1 MRLLLS
7 ISVNVHQY
15 FHHIHLYVYYIK
27 ALRNHLII
35 RGHEHIEFQ
44 HHHHR
49 QSEHG
54 EPLDQIDQRL
64 YVILQL
70 LQVLV
75 HFVHNKDPHSLVQL
89 IEVFLELGMPY
100 KLGGTI
106 VLKFLFHIG
115 VRHPPIFSILE

>member
-7 ISVNVHQY
+7 IDVNVRLD
-15 FHHIHLYVYYIK
+15 FLHIHPYVYYIVV
-27 ALRNHLII
+27 LRIHLII
-35 RGHEHIEFQ
+35 RGHAHIEFQ
-44 HHHHR
+44 HHRHP

-75 HFVHNKDPHSLVQL
+75 HFVLSKDPHSLVQL

-100 KLGGTI
+100 KLDGTI
-106 VLKFLFHIG
+106 VLRF
-115 VRHPPIFSILE
+115 